1 LTCLLKK
8 VKTINLNE
16 LSGRTTAGQFG
27 NGPRYDAYGI
37 LIAANPRDLQLYN
50 KTITLGSGLSLDHH
64 TDPVGLCY
72 IHELDLG

>member
-8 VKTINLNE
+8 VKTITLYG
-16 LSGRTTAGQFG
+16 LSGRT
-27 NGPRYDAYGI
+27 
-37 LIAANPRDLQLYN
+37 ANPRDLQLYN
-50 KTITLGSGLSLDHH
+50 KTITLGSGLPLDHH